1 MNQNRYLSKVIA
13 DDLKTKMVFVGGA
26 RQVGKTTLAKEI
38 LAPLFGSSVYYNW
51 DFAADR
57 KRLKNL
63 EFPGEPSLLIL
74 DEIHKLRG
82 WKRFLKG
89 IYDTQ
94 KDRYRFLVTGSAR
107 LHIFR
112 RGGDSLQGRY
122 HYYTLHPF
130 SLSELTGHTP
140 VIEPGQE
147 LQFTGNNSA
156 DTLNALMQFGGFPE
170 PFLSQSTRTL
180 RRWHSE
186 KLERLFRED
195 IRETED
201 IRDFSN
207 LKLLGDM
214 LPQKAGAPLS
224 VNAIR
229 EDLEVS
235 HKAVTNWLNILER
248 FFYHFRIYPFA
259 GSKVRSVKKAPKLY
273 LVDWS
278 EIEDEGA
285 RFENLIASHLLKTI
299 DFLRECEGYKTELF
313 YLRGTDGKEVDFL
326 VTHDR
331 KPWFAVEAKLSE
343 TAPSPQL
350 RYFKERLQIPYAYQV
365 IRKSG
370 VDILRDGIRIISADK
385 FLGGVG

>member
-1 MNQNRYLSKVIA
+1 MNKNRYLSKVI
-13 DDLKTKMVFVGGA
+13 DSNLKTKMVFIGGA

-38 LAPLFGSSVYYNW
+38 IAPLFGNSEYYNW
-51 DFAADR
+51 DFAPDR
-57 KRLKNL
+57 NRLKKL

-107 LHIFR
+107 LNIFR

-130 SLSELTGHTP
+130 SFSELMNHTP

-156 DTLNALMQFGGFPE
+156 DTLNSLLQFGGFPE
-170 PFLSQSTRTL
+170 PFLSQSRRTL
-180 RRWHSE
+180 RRWHAE

-235 HKAVTNWLNILER
+235 HKAVTNWLNILEQ
-248 FFYHFRIYPFA
+248 FYYHFRIYPFA
-259 GSKVRSVKKAPKLY
+259 GSKVRSIKKAPKLY

-299 DFLRECEGYKTELF
+299 DFLRESEGYKTELF
-313 YLRGTDGKEVDFL
+313 YLRGTDGKEVNFL
-326 VTHDR
+326 ITHDG
-331 KPWFAVEAKLSE
+331 KPWFAVEAKLTE

-350 RYFKERLQIPYAYQV
+350 RYFKERLQTPYTYQV

-370 VDILRDGIRIISADK
+370 VDILRDGIRIISSDK

>member
-1 MNQNRYLSKVIA
+1 M
-13 DDLKTKMVFVGGA
+13 
-26 RQVGKTTLAKEI
+26 GKTTLAKEI
-38 LAPLFGSSVYYNW
+38 IAPLFGNSEYYNW
-51 DFAADR
+51 DFAPDR
-57 KRLKNL
+57 NRLKKL

-107 LHIFR
+107 LNIFR

-130 SLSELTGHTP
+130 SFSELMNHTP

-156 DTLNALMQFGGFPE
+156 DTLNSLLQFGGFPE
-170 PFLSQSTRTL
+170 PFLSQSRRTL
-180 RRWHSE
+180 RRWHAE

-235 HKAVTNWLNILER
+235 HKAVTNWLNILEQ
-248 FFYHFRIYPFA
+248 FYYHFRIYPFA
-259 GSKVRSVKKAPKLY
+259 GSKVRSIKKAPKLY

-299 DFLRECEGYKTELF
+299 DFLRESEGYKTELF
-313 YLRGTDGKEVDFL
+313 YLRGTDGKEVNFL
-326 VTHDR
+326 ITHDG
-331 KPWFAVEAKLSE
+331 KPWFAVEAKLTE

-350 RYFKERLQIPYAYQV
+350 RYFKERLQTPYTYQV

-370 VDILRDGIRIISADK
+370 VDILRDGIRIISSDK

>member
-1 MNQNRYLSKVIA
+1 MNQNRYLSKFIA

-38 LAPLFGSSVYYNW
+38 LAPLFGSSEYYNW
-51 DFAADR
+51 DFTADR

-94 KDRYRFLVTGSAR
+94 KDRYSFLVTGSAR
-107 LHIFR
+107 LNIFR

-130 SLSELTGHTP
+130 SLSELMNHTQA
-140 VIEPGQE
+140 IEPGQE
-147 LQFTGNNSA
+147 LQFTANNSA
-156 DTLNALMQFGGFPE
+156 DTLSSLMQFGGFPE

-180 RRWHSE
+180 RRWHNE

-235 HKAVTNWLNILER
+235 HKAVTNWLNILEQ
-248 FFYHFRIYPFA
+248 FYYHFRIYPFA
-259 GSKVRSVKKAPKLY
+259 ASPVRSVKKAPKLY

-299 DFLRECEGYKTELF
+299 DFLRESEGYKTELF

-326 VTHDR
+326 ITHNR

-343 TAPSPQL
+343 TATSPNL
-350 RYFKERLQIPYAYQV
+350 LYFRDRLQIPYTYQV
-365 IRKSG
+365 IRKTG

>member
-13 DDLKTKMVFVGGA
+13 DDLKTKMVFIGGA

-38 LAPLFGSSVYYNW
+38 LAPLFGSSEYYNW
-51 DFAADR
+51 DFAPDR
-57 KRLKNL
+57 NRLKKL

-107 LHIFR
+107 LNIFR

-130 SLSELTGHTP
+130 SFCELMNHTP
-140 VIEPGQE
+140 AIEPGLE

-156 DTLNALMQFGGFPE
+156 DTLNSLLQFGGFPE
-170 PFLSQSTRTL
+170 PFLSQSKRTF
-180 RRWHSE
+180 RKWHAE

-235 HKAVTNWLNILER
+235 HKAVTNWLNILEQ
-248 FFYHFRIYPFA
+248 FYYHFRIYPFA

-299 DFLRECEGYKTELF
+299 DFLRESEGYKTELF

-350 RYFKERLQIPYAYQV
+350 RYFKERLQIPYTYQV
-365 IRKSG
+365 IRKAG
-370 VDILRDGIRIISADK
+370 VDILRDGSRIISADK

>member
-1 MNQNRYLSKVIA
+1 M
-13 DDLKTKMVFVGGA
+13 
-26 RQVGKTTLAKEI
+26 GKTTLAKEI
-38 LAPLFGSSVYYNW
+38 IAPLFGNSEYYNW
-51 DFAADR
+51 DFAPDR
-57 KRLKNL
+57 NRLKKL

-107 LHIFR
+107 LNIFR

-130 SLSELTGHTP
+130 SLSELMNHTP

-147 LQFTGNNSA
+147 LQFTGNNST
-156 DTLNALMQFGGFPE
+156 DTLNSLLQYGGFPE
-170 PFLSQSTRTL
+170 PFLSQSKRTL
-180 RRWHSE
+180 RRWHAE

-224 VNAIR
+224 VNSIR

-235 HKAVTNWLNILER
+235 HKAVTNWLNILEQ
-248 FFYHFRIYPFA
+248 FYYHFRIYPFA

-273 LVDWS
+273 LIDWS

-299 DFLRECEGYKTELF
+299 DFLRESEGYKTELF

-350 RYFKERLQIPYAYQV
+350 RYFKERLQIPYTYQV
-365 IRKSG
+365 IRKAS
-370 VDILRDGIRIISADK
+370 VDILREGIRIISADK